1 MDAGAAERE
10 SGAVGRAVAAGGAA
24 GALARYAISSW
35 ATTWA
40 AAPFPWGTFA
50 VNALGSL
57 ALGVLTGALLRRGAS
72 PALRGFLLTGLCGG
86 FTTFS
91 TFDFEVLAMLQR
103 GTYGMAAAYAL
114 GSVAVCVAGVWAGF
128 GAARRG

>member
-1 MDAGAAERE
+1 MDADAADRE
-10 SGAVGRAVAAGGAA
+10 AGSVGVAVAAGGAA
-24 GALARYAISSW
+24 GALARFAVSGW
-35 ATTWA
+35 TTTWA

-57 ALGVLTGALLRRGAS
+57 ALGVLTGALLRRDAP

-91 TFDFEVLAMLQR
+91 TFDYEVLAMLQR
-103 GTYGMAAAYAL
+103 GTYGTAAAYAL
-114 GSVAVCVAGVWAGF
+114 GSVAVCVAGVWVGF
-128 GAARRG
+128 RGASGG

>member
-1 MDAGAAERE
+1 MEERAAEGDGVV
-10 SGAVGRAVAAGGAA
+10 GAAVAAGGAA
-24 GALARYAISSW
+24 GALGRFALSGW

-50 VNALGSL
+50 VNALGSV
-57 ALGVLTGALLRRGAS
+57 ALGVLTGTLLRRGAS

-91 TFDFEVLAMLQR
+91 TFDYEVLAMLQR
-103 GTYGMAAAYAL
+103 GTYGTAAAYAL

-128 GAARRG
+128 RVARQG